1 MFSSSSP
8 GKFLKF
14 NFRRISAAASL
25 WGLLALLAAGTIAG
39 QRLDSSI
46 GPQDS
51 KALLSISRALALTS
65 DATSASLFQSVGF
78 PPGAP
83 PPGWAS
89 FPIVRKIE
97 SAYLAAEHSRPGEG
111 ANVLALLAQ
120 SLAQQ
125 YDGVKYDPA
134 LKGYYAIP
142 SPSRP
147 TFATILGAN
156 DKPELAV
163 QKAILA
169 ISRYTERGHM
179 GGAAGILQY
188 YFNLPP
194 EVAYDILRS
203 SATNEVALT
212 RGFARVPLERRHAR
226 LELLVSDLDATF
238 KDTATLERDLDP
250 YRHAKSETTDTS
262 VHGSFFQFDAA

>member
-125 YDGVKYDPA
+125 YDGVKY
-134 LKGYYAIP
+134 
-142 SPSRP
+142 
-147 TFATILGAN
+147 
-156 DKPELAV
+156 
-163 QKAILA
+163 
-169 ISRYTERGHM
+169 
-179 GGAAGILQY
+179 
-188 YFNLPP
+188 
-194 EVAYDILRS
+194 
-203 SATNEVALT
+203 
-212 RGFARVPLERRHAR
+212 
-226 LELLVSDLDATF
+226 
-238 KDTATLERDLDP
+238 
-250 YRHAKSETTDTS
+250 
-262 VHGSFFQFDAA
+262 